1 MDKENKQNPEE
12 ILEKKIEGIRRRR
25 EWKQF
30 FIECIVL
37 ITAVYLTFHYVIGIA
52 FVSGRSMEPTLKNG
66 EMLLFYRLDREYQKN
81 DIVIVK
87 REGAIYY
94 IKRIGALGGE
104 CVGLNE
110 EGTLLINEEVQP
122 GTQPMPEGIAYPY
135 EVPEGEYFVLGDN
148 RAVSRDSRTFGAV
161 GQDEIVGRVFLH
173 LGMVW

>member
-12 ILEKKIEGIRRRR
+12 ILEKKIEGIRRKR

-37 ITAVYLTFHYVIGIA
+37 VAAVYLTFHYIIGIA
-52 FVSGRSMEPTLKNG
+52 FVSGHSMEPTLKNG
-66 EMLLFYRLDREYQKN
+66 EMLLFYRLDKEYQKN

-87 REGAIYY
+87 RENAVYY

-104 CVGLNE
+104 CVDLGE
-110 EGTLLINEEVQP
+110 EGMLLIDGEEQP
-122 GTQPMPEGIAYPY
+122 GTLPMADGIAYPY
-135 EVPEGEYFVLGDN
+135 EVPEGDYFILGDN
-148 RAVSRDSRTFGAV
+148 RAVSKDSRIFGSV
-161 GQDEIVGRVFLH
+161 SQEEIVGRVFLH